1 MIRRDKY
8 LNQLI
13 KARNNGF
20 PKVVTG
26 VRRCGKSFLLEE
38 IFRSYLLSDGV
49 NDDNIVIL
57 ELDDDKKAAMV
68 SNLLVVLCGDDSAQP
83 VVNTGTLNH

>member
-57 ELDDDKKAAMV
+57 ELD
-68 SNLLVVLCGDDSAQP
+68 S
-83 VVNTGTLNH
+83 TLNVNALKNDALPLQKNPRDDTQHNQDGV

>member
-26 VRRCGKSFLLEE
+26 VRRCGKSSLMKTVMEELKEQGVSEEYIILL
-38 IFRSYLLSDGV
+38 D
-49 NDDNIVIL
+49 
-57 ELDDDKKAAMV
+57 LDSKEYKSIKK
-68 SNLLVVLCGDDSAQP
+68 P
-83 VVNTGTLNH
+83 